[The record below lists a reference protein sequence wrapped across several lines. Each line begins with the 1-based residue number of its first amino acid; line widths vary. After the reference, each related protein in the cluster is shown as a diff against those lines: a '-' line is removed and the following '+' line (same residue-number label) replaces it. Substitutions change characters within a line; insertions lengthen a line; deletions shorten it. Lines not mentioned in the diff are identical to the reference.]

1 MSPKYFDKFKD
12 KRDKL
17 VPGPGQYEFHLKAM
31 KTAPN
36 YGIGTSQRMDPSKL
50 AKTKG
55 IETDAGRYD
64 PKNEFTKTA
73 SPNYRFGSQ
82 QRRVY
87 DDKLAKSIPAPGHY
101 SIYKGAFGK
110 RGVLMGKK
118 LKSLSSL

>member
-1 MSPKYFDKFKD
+1 MSPKLTDKFKE

-17 VPGPGQYEFHLKAM
+17 VPGPGQYEFSLKAL

-36 YGIGTSQRMDPSKL
+36 YGIGTSKRMDPSQQ

-64 PKNEFTKTA
+64 PKNTYTKNT

-82 QRRVY
+82 
-87 DDKLAKSIPAPGHY
+87 
-101 SIYKGAFGK
+101 
-110 RGVLMGKK
+110 
-118 LKSLSSL
+118 